1 MGVRAKALEL
11 ELQRAAKSG
20 DVKLLKQLL
29 KRGAK
34 INAQDMDGWSA
45 LHAAAADGCL
55 ISVELIV
62 SVSRED

>member
-1 MGVRAKALEL
+1 MAARARALEL

-20 DVKLLKQLL
+20 DLKLLKQLL

-34 INAQDMDGWSA
+34 INAQDIDGWTA

-55 ISVELIV
+55 NSLEMIV
-62 SVSRED
+62 AVSKD